1 MTEAKESSI
10 DPHTRRLA
18 ARRNLTIWRY
28 AAPLGQAFFWAPIFF
43 LYWNSILSVERVLQL
58 EAIYYFAVVLLEVP
72 SGYFSDRVGRIATL
86 RLSSVFGVLA
96 YCLFFFGDSFGT
108 FVVAQACLATHF
120 SFRSGTDTAWHYDLL
135 EELGL
140 EDEFAAREARLAR
153 TSFWVRS
160 VCALVGGV
168 VGTFAL
174 SGGYA
179 LSCAAAAVVAVLMFA
194 SQEQAPTESDRAGS
208 FVRQL
213 GLSISRLANPWLAW
227 LFAYVV
233 LQTTLEHV
241 PYEFAQ
247 PYIAAVLGSVGADV
261 AQTPMATGVIL
272 AFVALIGG

>member
-1 MTEAKESSI
+1 
-10 DPHTRRLA
+10 
-18 ARRNLTIWRY
+18 
-28 AAPLGQAFFWAPIFF
+28 
-43 LYWNSILSVERVLQL
+43 VLQL

-86 RLSSVFGVLA
+86 RLSSVFGVLT

-153 TSFWVRS
+153 ATFWVRS
-160 VCALVGGV
+160 VCALVGGA

-213 GLSISRLANPWLAW
+213 GLLWASEAAFELGVDRPHLVACRLVLPGKGPAIRSPGAVTLARDLKW
-227 LFAYVV
+227 PESQGSWRLTAWAR
-233 LQTTLEHV
+233 LRENNEDLRLEDD
-241 PYEFAQ
+241 P
-247 PYIAAVLGSVGADV
+247 
-261 AQTPMATGVIL
+261 
-272 AFVALIGG
+272 